1 MQSQALRSVVITG
14 TSTGIGWSAAKILLA
29 RGFRVFGSV
38 RKAEDAARLQTELGA
53 NFVPLVF
60 DVTDEA
66 AVLAAAA
73 TVRGMLNGER
83 LAGLVNNAGI
93 AVAGPSLE
101 VPLDDYRRQMEINVI
116 GPISVTR
123 AFAPLLGTDDNLKG
137 PPGRIVMISS
147 VSGVNGS
154 PFVGPYST
162 SKHALEG
169 FSESLRRELTMFG
182 IDVIVIGPAAGEDA
196 DLGQG
201 TGHGRVGVRQ
211 LAVLPGAADNA
222 GDDARSRQ
230 QRSAGGA
237 DRRTGVRDAHRA
249 ASEGALRDLEGAV
262 PAADDAHPAE
272 TADRSRHRQ
281 AARIGAEDGR
291 LRRALP

>member
-14 TSTGIGWSAAKILLA
+14 TSTGIGWSAAKILLD

-38 RKAEDAARLQTELGA
+38 RKAEDAARLQTELGT

-73 TVRGMLNGER
+73 TVRNMLAGER

-123 AFAPLLGTDDNLKG
+123 AFAPLLGTDDGLKG

-169 FSESLRRELTMFG
+169 FSESLRRELIMFG
-182 IDVIVIGPAAGEDA
+182 IDVIVIGPAAVKTPIWAKAQETDVSAFANSPYFPALQKMRAMMA
-196 DLGQG
+196 DLGNSGLPVEQIG
-201 TGHGRVGVRQ
+201 ELVYETLTVPRPKVRYAISKEPFQLFMMRILPKRLIDRVIAKRLGLVRKT
-211 LAVLPGAADNA
+211 A
-222 GDDARSRQ
+222 G
-230 QRSAGGA
+230 
-237 DRRTGVRDAHRA
+237 
-249 ASEGALRDLEGAV
+249 
-262 PAADDAHPAE
+262 
-272 TADRSRHRQ
+272 
-281 AARIGAEDGR
+281 
-291 LRRALP
+291 

>member
-1 MQSQALRSVVITG
+1 MQSQAPRSVVITG
-14 TSTGIGWSAAKILLA
+14 TSTGIGWSAAKVLLD

-38 RKAEDAARLQTELGA
+38 RKAEDAARLQADLGA
-53 NFVPLVF
+53 NFVPLTF

-101 VPLDDYRRQMEINVI
+101 VSLDDYRRQMEINVI

-123 AFAPLLGTDDNLKG
+123 AFAPLLGTDDSLKG
-137 PPGRIVMISS
+137 SPGRIVMISS

-169 FSESLRRELTMFG
+169 FSESLRRELIMFG
-182 IDVIVIGPAAGEDA
+182 VDVIVIGPAAVKTPIWTKAQETDVSAFASSPYFPALQTMRAMMAGLGSSGLPVEQIGELVYETLTVPRPKVRYAISKEPLQLFMMRILPKRLIDRVIA
-196 DLGQG
+196 RRLGL
-201 TGHGRVGVRQ
+201 VRKT
-211 LAVLPGAADNA
+211 A
-222 GDDARSRQ
+222 G
-230 QRSAGGA
+230 
-237 DRRTGVRDAHRA
+237 
-249 ASEGALRDLEGAV
+249 
-262 PAADDAHPAE
+262 
-272 TADRSRHRQ
+272 
-281 AARIGAEDGR
+281 
-291 LRRALP
+291 

>member
-14 TSTGIGWSAAKILLA
+14 TSTGIGWSAAKILLD

-38 RKAEDAARLQTELGA
+38 RKADDAARLQGELGA
-53 NFVPLVF
+53 NFVPLIF

-73 TVRGMLNGER
+73 KVRSQLEGAR

-123 AFAPLLGTDDNLKG
+123 AFAPLLGTDEALSG
-137 PPGRIVMISS
+137 AAGRIVMISS

-154 PFVGPYST
+154 PFVGPYSA

-169 FSESLRRELTMFG
+169 FAESLRRELIMFG
-182 IDVIVIGPAAGEDA
+182 IDVIVIGPAAVKTPIWAKAQEMDVA
-196 DLGQG
+196 
-201 TGHGRVGVRQ
+201 
-211 LAVLPGAADNA
+211 PF
-222 GDDARSRQ
+222 
-230 QRSAGGA
+230 
-237 DRRTGVRDAHRA
+237 A
-249 ASEGALRDLEGAV
+249 ASPYFPALQTMRAMM
-262 PAADDAHPAE
+262 AE
-272 TADRSRHRQ
+272 LGNSGLPVE
-281 AARIGAEDGR
+281 RIGALVHEALTTPRPKVRYAISNEPLQLFMMRILPKR
-291 LRRALP
+291 LIDRVVAKRLGLVRKTAD